1 MSDSSDVDRPIG
13 LDKKAKDQGI
23 ERDDLSDYLSDDS
36 MDSQKKAA
44 AEEEEIRQ
52 HRIQMAKNAAKKE
65 EQKKAILTG

>member
-36 MDSQKKAA
+36 MDS
-44 AEEEEIRQ
+44 
-52 HRIQMAKNAAKKE
+52 
-65 EQKKAILTG
+65 